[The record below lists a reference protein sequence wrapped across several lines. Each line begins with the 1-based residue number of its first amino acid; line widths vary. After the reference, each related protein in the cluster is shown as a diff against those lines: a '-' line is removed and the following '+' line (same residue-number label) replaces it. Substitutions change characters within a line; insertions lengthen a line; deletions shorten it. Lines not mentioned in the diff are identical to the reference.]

1 MRQAVPSSES
11 KSGGTAPPAMG
22 TSGGAS
28 GPGRKG
34 SRDRELRGLGYDEQV
49 AKLAPDGSRVGLGNE
64 RVAGAGLAM
73 FRGVGGDRDGVSRGQ
88 GNGAPAGLAKPS
100 FGGPSEESVAPTPF
114 VPLCKEPVE
123 PERDGATPTR
133 ADIARTQGVVKELRA
148 AMSSHRV
155 FLYLNYL
162 ENIRRYLGATGGDGG
177 LALSKT
183 DFSALGEKTVKKT
196 ILTLPGK
203 LPVDKLLSR
212 AMPAIATGAKLV
224 GGAILGFLYDALVE
238 ILFDPTG
245 KALRAAF
252 RAGHKAGVTAMAEQA
267 VAGLQAQ
274 IAKEGQDNM
283 LLDEL
288 EQAALFAGSRSELE
302 GLEIWVRQQV
312 PILLMPVHD
321 LSLYEQMLAT
331 WVLQRAGDE
340 EDANKHTDGAA
351 YEEVH
356 KEFAKDGNLA
366 RRDLFIHQCRF
377 EFGRLGV
384 DAEATLASWSKKL
397 AAQPRELELEE
408 VIGRLGPLYLQTDR
422 FTKPDRLS
430 AYLGERF
437 AWDDELD
444 LMPSE
449 EQVADL
455 EQQMDESSLKQMTAH
470 ADGLPQHLARAKKNT
485 PRFER
490 MVASG
495 GVRLACEVKVTDADG
510 AIFVDEY
517 QYRLWG
523 TRHDAKGLPRSRG
536 PDNLDTKAPTRT
548 WTDSPD

>member
-1 MRQAVPSSES
+1 
-11 KSGGTAPPAMG
+11 
-22 TSGGAS
+22 
-28 GPGRKG
+28 
-34 SRDRELRGLGYDEQV
+34 
-49 AKLAPDGSRVGLGNE
+49 
-64 RVAGAGLAM
+64 
-73 FRGVGGDRDGVSRGQ
+73 
-88 GNGAPAGLAKPS
+88 
-100 FGGPSEESVAPTPF
+100 
-114 VPLCKEPVE
+114 
-123 PERDGATPTR
+123 
-133 ADIARTQGVVKELRA
+133 
-148 AMSSHRV
+148 
-155 FLYLNYL
+155 
-162 ENIRRYLGATGGDGG
+162 
-177 LALSKT
+177 
-183 DFSALGEKTVKKT
+183 
-196 ILTLPGK
+196 
-203 LPVDKLLSR
+203 
-212 AMPAIATGAKLV
+212 
-224 GGAILGFLYDALVE
+224 
-238 ILFDPTG
+238 
-245 KALRAAF
+245 
-252 RAGHKAGVTAMAEQA
+252 
-267 VAGLQAQ
+267 
-274 IAKEGQDNM
+274 
-283 LLDEL
+283 
-288 EQAALFAGSRSELE
+288 
-302 GLEIWVRQQV
+302 
-312 PILLMPVHD
+312 MPVHD

-331 WVLQRAGDE
+331 WTLQRAGDE

-351 YEEVH
+351 YEEAH
-356 KEFAKDGNLA
+356 KKLATDGNLA

-384 DAEATLASWSKKL
+384 DAEGTLASWSKKL

-449 EQVADL
+449 E
-455 EQQMDESSLKQMTAH
+455 EIESKLLNESMLSFNPDPESQRFV
-470 ADGLPQHLARAKKNT
+470 GRAKKNT

-523 TRHDAKGLPRSRG
+523 TRHDAEGLPRSRG

>member
-1 MRQAVPSSES
+1 
-11 KSGGTAPPAMG
+11 
-22 TSGGAS
+22 
-28 GPGRKG
+28 
-34 SRDRELRGLGYDEQV
+34 
-49 AKLAPDGSRVGLGNE
+49 
-64 RVAGAGLAM
+64 M
-73 FRGVGGDRDGVSRGQ
+73 FRGVGGDRDGAAQAMGKGPSSD
-88 GNGAPAGLAKPS
+88 PARSSP
-100 FGGPSEESVAPTPF
+100 GGPIDESVAPTPF
-114 VPLCKEPVE
+114 VPLCKEPIE
-123 PERDGATPTR
+123 PERGGTTPTR
-133 ADIARTQGVVKELRA
+133 ADIARTHGVVKELRA

-162 ENIRRYLGATGGDGG
+162 ENIRRYLAATGGDGG

-196 ILTLPGK
+196 IFTLPAK
-203 LPVDKLLSR
+203 LPMDKFLSS

-321 LSLYEQMLAT
+321 LSLYEKMLET
-331 WVLQRAGDE
+331 WVLQRAEDE
-340 EDANKHTDGAA
+340 EDANKHTDAVA
-351 YEEVH
+351 YDEAH
-356 KEFAKDGNLA
+356 KKFATDGNLA

-384 DAEATLASWSKKL
+384 DAEGTLASWSKRL
-397 AAQPRELELEE
+397 AAEPRELELEE
-408 VIGRLGPLYLQTDR
+408 IIGRLGPLYLQTDR

-430 AYLGERF
+430 AYLGEHF
-437 AWDDELD
+437 AWDDEFD

-449 EQVADL
+449 ERVADL
-455 EQQMDESSLKQMTAH
+455 EQQMSESSMKEMAAH

-495 GVRLACEVKVTDADG
+495 GVRLACEVKVTQADG
-510 AIFVDEY
+510 AIYVDEY

-523 TRHDAKGLPRSRG
+523 TRHDAKGNPLKSG
-536 PDNLDTKAPTRT
+536 TSQDTKAPTRS
-548 WTDSPD
+548 WTDSPK